1 MAKGNFSACLL
12 WTFLMALGIGFLFA
26 QETQTAQPAPPQY
39 GWKNE
44 IIGNLNLTQASFSNW
59 EQGGENTLAWQTN
72 LTTSFTLDQEK
83 YNWKNTGKFTL
94 GFAKIAG
101 TEARKSSDEISIESL
116 LTRKVSKLLNPFV
129 SVTAKTQFLSG
140 FQYPND
146 TTKVKISKFMDP
158 GYFTQSIGVGY
169 SPNEVVLTRIGF
181 TMKETITSDFPV
193 PFADDPSTRNKIEK
207 TKIEPGLS
215 SITDVKKK
223 FAENILLT
231 SRLDI
236 FSDFEAIKKIDV
248 LWENDLTFKLTKLV
262 NVNFEFDLLYDRD
275 ISTRR
280 QIRQVLSVGFT
291 YTFL

>member
-1 MAKGNFSACLL
+1 MAKESLSACLM
-12 WTFLMALGIGFLFA
+12 WTFLMALGIGFSFA
-26 QETQTAQPAPPQY
+26 QETQPAQPAPPQY

-72 LTTSFTLDQEK
+72 LTTNCTLDQEK

-129 SVTAKTQFLSG
+129 SATAKTQFLSG

-146 TTKVKISKFMDP
+146 TTKVEISKFMDP

-169 SPNEVVLTRIGF
+169 SPNEVVLTRVGF

-193 PFADDPSTRNKIEK
+193 PFADDPDTPNEIEK
-207 TKIEPGLS
+207 TKIEPGIS
-215 SITDVKKK
+215 SITDVKQK

-236 FSDFEAIKKIDV
+236 FADFEAFNRIDV

-275 ISTRR
+275 ISKRR

>member
-1 MAKGNFSACLL
+1 MLL
-12 WTFLMALGIGFLFA
+12 WIEVATA
-26 QETQTAQPAPPQY
+26 QEAQPAPPQY

-59 EQGGENTLAWQTN
+59 EQGGENTMAWQTN
-72 LTTSFTLDQEK
+72 LTTNFTLDREK
-83 YNWKNTGKFTL
+83 HNWKNTGKFTL

-101 TEARKSSDEISIESL
+101 SEARKSSDEINLESVY
-116 LTRKVSKLLNPFV
+116 TRKLNKLLNPFV
-129 SVTAKTQFLSG
+129 SATAKTQFLSG

-158 GYFTQSIGVGY
+158 GYFTQSVGVGY
-169 SPNEVVLTRIGF
+169 SPNEVVLTRLGF

-193 PFADDPSTRNKIEK
+193 PFADDPDTPTEIEK

-215 SITDVKKK
+215 SITDVKNK

-231 SRLDI
+231 SRLDL
-236 FSDFEAIKKIDV
+236 FADFKAFNRIDV

-275 ISTRR
+275 ISKRR
-280 QIRQVLSVGFT
+280 QIRQVLSVGLT